1 MGGVAT
7 RANASTRVCRNAR
20 DRCSGAAAMLPRCS
34 RTTLPC
40 SRDAAQC
47 GQATPRHRHGK
58 NRILCALLPMANV
71 PLSLFCGV
79 LPGLGC
85 VFQTFAAFFPKSAS
99 ERAHFGKNRAFCRWG
114 IFLAEAVGFEPTE
127 PLGSTVFKTAAFD
140 HSATP
145 PHAWAF
151 RVCRRSSRRFPRRGN
166 VCIAIARTA
175 KTPLQDTI

>member
-1 MGGVAT
+1 MPQ
-7 RANASTRVCRNAR
+7 RARPLQ
-20 DRCSGAAAMLPRCS
+20 RCSRYAAAMQPDNVAVQPRCGAM
-34 RTTLPC
+34 RPGN
-40 SRDAAQC
+40 AATSPW
-47 GQATPRHRHGK
+47 GKTMPRHRHGK

-151 RVCRRSSRRFPRRGN
+151 RVCRRSSRCFPRRGN

>member
-20 DRCSGAAAMLPRCS
+20 DRCSGAAAMLPRCGAM
-34 RTTLPC
+34 RPGN
-40 SRDAAQC
+40 AATSPW
-47 GQATPRHRHGK
+47 GKTMPRHRHGK

-151 RVCRRSSRRFPRRGN
+151 RVCRRSSRCFPRRGN